1 MFWRFFYQVFQ
12 KLTSLT
18 CQVRPQPMYMRKFLE
33 FDWLTAMQFLVNTVQ
48 KHENIWYIPNWNQK
62 CMITRTTFLWT
73 WLLGRVKQKN
83 LTTVIPMLFCPLE
96 IIMPLANS
104 FFSIWRSLG
113 GKLRIGLAEQS
124 VLTALGHAV
133 LLTPPSKGNNDLLI
147 NEIFFSS
154 HHERCDHD

>member
-1 MFWRFFYQVFQ
+1 MPSVAAANVHEKISWIWLADSYAVFSKHSTKTWKYMIYS
-12 KLTSLT
+12 KLKSKVYDYTYYFSLNLVIRESKT
-18 CQVRPQPMYMRKFLE
+18 EKSDHCHTYALLPTGNYYALSKF
-33 FDWLTAMQFLVNTVQ
+33 
-48 KHENIWYIPNWNQK
+48 
-62 CMITRTTFLWT
+62 
-73 WLLGRVKQKN
+73 
-83 LTTVIPMLFCPLE
+83 
-96 IIMPLANS
+96 

-147 NEIFFSS
+147 NEIFSSS

>member
-1 MFWRFFYQVFQ
+1 MFWRIFYQVFQ
-12 KLTSLT
+12 KLTPLT

-48 KHENIWYIPNWNQK
+48 KHENIWYIPSWNQK

-83 LTTVIPMLFCPLE
+83 LTTAIPMLFCPLE

-104 FFSIWRSLG
+104 FFQFEDLLVASC
-113 GKLRIGLAEQS
+113 GL
-124 VLTALGHAV
+124 V
-133 LLTPPSKGNNDLLI
+133 LLNSQ
-147 NEIFFSS
+147 FSQHWAMLS
-154 HHERCDHD
+154 YSLHQTKVWDFL

>member
-1 MFWRFFYQVFQ
+1 MIYS
-12 KLTSLT
+12 KLKSKVYDYPYYFSLNLVLRESKT
-18 CQVRPQPMYMRKFLE
+18 EKSDHCHKYALLPTGNYYALSKF
-33 FDWLTAMQFLVNTVQ
+33 
-48 KHENIWYIPNWNQK
+48 
-62 CMITRTTFLWT
+62 
-73 WLLGRVKQKN
+73 
-83 LTTVIPMLFCPLE
+83 
-96 IIMPLANS
+96 
-104 FFSIWRSLG
+104 FFSISRSLG